1 MIIRKDVIV
10 TLKIAIKRE
19 TCKLAYTWPSVSDLS
34 KASPLNSRVV
44 HSTPGYDKCIASTLK
59 ESPNYAVGALFQSA
73 CLRRNLS
80 VGPSDTTAIER

>member
-1 MIIRKDVIV
+1 MNLFSLFLSLLEVFRPVRLNEV
-10 TLKIAIKRE
+10 LRTL
-19 TCKLAYTWPSVSDLS
+19 

-80 VGPSDTTAIER
+80 VGPLDTTAIER

>member
-1 MIIRKDVIV
+1 MIIRTVPMILEV
-10 TLKIAIKRE
+10 LRTL
-19 TCKLAYTWPSVSDLS
+19 

-59 ESPNYAVGALFQSA
+59 ESPNYAVGALSFPTFGRLPVAFQSA